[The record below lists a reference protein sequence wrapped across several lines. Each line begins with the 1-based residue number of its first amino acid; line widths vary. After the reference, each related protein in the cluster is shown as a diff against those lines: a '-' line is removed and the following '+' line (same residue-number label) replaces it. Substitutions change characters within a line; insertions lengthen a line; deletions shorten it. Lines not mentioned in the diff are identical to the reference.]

1 MATETPAGAPSTAEQ
16 LTIRPLSIEAVVA
29 AVVAGSMTERQAV
42 LAVSPSAVE
51 AALHAQFD
59 RGGTAIATGIGAS
72 PGAAVGQVYF
82 DVEGCLDAAD
92 RGELVILAAPETSP
106 ADEIAMRLAEGIV
119 TAKGGTSSHAAV
131 VARGWGIPAVCGAD
145 MLTFSDG
152 LMYIARASGGA
163 ETVAAGDT
171 ISINGTTGEVF
182 LGDLGA
188 GGGGGSDALDTL
200 LSWADDLR
208 AGRVGVRANADSGAD
223 AAQARRLGA
232 EGIGLCRTEHMFLG
246 DRLPLVQNFIL
257 AANDA
262 AAESALE
269 ALGDMQC
276 RDFVELLEAMDGL
289 PITIRL
295 LDPPLHEFLPDATEL
310 AVAEATGVLDPEHAM
325 IAAAVRQWS
334 EQNPMLGTRGVR
346 LAIVRDGLYRMQVRS
361 LMAAIAERT
370 AASGSPVVGIMIPL
384 VSDVAELQM
393 VKSWIADELA
403 AAEADSLG
411 QITIGTMIETPR
423 AALTSA
429 QIAPLAEFF
438 SFGTNDL
445 TQLTWGFSRDDV
457 EARVISRYLD
467 LGLLDTNPFECL
479 DRVGVGALVASAIKA
494 GRVANPDLEIGV
506 CGEHGGDP
514 SSIEFFVGAGVDYV
528 SCSPYRVPVAR
539 LALAQA
545 IAALE

>member
-1 MATETPAGAPSTAEQ
+1 MATGDSPGES
-16 LTIRPLSIEAVVA
+16 LSIEDVVA
-29 AVVAGSMTERQAV
+29 AVAAGRISERDAVVAI
-42 LAVSPSAVE
+42 SPMAVE

-59 RGGTAIATGIGAS
+59 GGGMAIATGIGAS

-82 DVEGCLDAAD
+82 DVEACLDAAD
-92 RGELVILAAPETSP
+92 RGELVILAADATSP
-106 ADEIAMRLAEGIV
+106 ADEIAMRLAEGII
-119 TAKGGTSSHAAV
+119 TAKGGIASHAAV

-145 MLTFSDG
+145 MITFSAG
-152 LMYIARASGGA
+152 LMHIGDEHDGGP
-163 ETVAAGDT
+163 TVAAGDT
-171 ISINGTTGEVF
+171 ISIDGATGEIL

-200 LSWADDLR
+200 LGWADDLR
-208 AGRVGVRANADSGAD
+208 AGRVGIRANADSGAD
-223 AAQARRLGA
+223 AAHARHLGA
-232 EGIGLCRTEHMFLG
+232 EGVGLCRTEHMFLG
-246 DRLPLVQNFIL
+246 DRLPLVQNVIL

-262 AAESALE
+262 AAATALQ
-269 ALGDMQC
+269 ALGEMQ
-276 RDFVELLEAMDGL
+276 RTDFIDLLEAMDGL
-289 PITIRL
+289 PVTIRL

-310 AVAEATGVLDPEHAM
+310 AVAEATGNLGPEDAM
-325 IAAAVRQWS
+325 LAAAVHQWC

-346 LAIVRDGLYRMQVRS
+346 LAIVRDGLYRMQVKS
-361 LMAAIAERT
+361 LLAAIGERT
-370 AASGSPVVGIMIPL
+370 DAGGTPIVGIMIPL
-384 VSDVAELQM
+384 VSDVAELRM
-393 VKSWIADELA
+393 VKTWIAEEIA
-403 AAEADSLG
+403 AVEPTRLG
-411 QITIGTMIETPR
+411 QIEIGTMIETPR

-429 QIAPLAEFF
+429 QIAPHADFF

-467 LGLLDTNPFECL
+467 LGLIEANPFERL
-479 DRVGVGALVASAIKA
+479 DRIGVGALVKSAIAA
-494 GRVANPDLEIGV
+494 GRVANPELEIGV

-545 IAALE
+545 ILGLAEFA